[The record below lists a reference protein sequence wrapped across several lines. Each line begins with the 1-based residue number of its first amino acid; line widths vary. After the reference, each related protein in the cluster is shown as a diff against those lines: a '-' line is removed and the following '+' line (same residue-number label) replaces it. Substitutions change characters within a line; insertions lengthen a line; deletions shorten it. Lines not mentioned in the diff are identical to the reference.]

1 MNYKFKSKW
10 TQSLLVVIAMCTVM
24 VFFLRKEVEQTE
36 RFMSEPAHFAQLN
49 LKNQVIDL
57 RDKYESISSI
67 LVHSEALT
75 LMRENPESGLVYYA
89 GLMKD
94 QVVRATQPD
103 TLIDDV
109 YLVLRDLNL
118 VITKDYI
125 YRSLTEFES
134 RYNIALDQ
142 IRGTGS
148 QLGNNCIAGNFP
160 RETEEASS
168 FGSQN
173 LIYFSYDYPQYITDP
188 AEAEVIIRFRDKA
201 LTETLLSSVFPGGK
215 NIYLVKDGVFFPM
228 KEEISELTSNQE
240 IASTIP
246 ISEITAAFRLDF
258 FKISGNYYQSF
269 HSKFFDGIS
278 LLTVQDANNIY
289 AATLSNR
296 VLGYIFLILSAGS
309 LLTIIFLEWLS
320 KTPLEQSSLKS
331 SEDKSQNIS
340 NMKNQQ
346 NVLIAE
352 NIMDQYEPS
361 AYLQSDFHPSLAS
374 STNIRA
380 TSPFLTDL
388 EQKRLIV
395 MLKSDRIGDAKDFL
409 QSNIDDYAATP
420 YSKEALPDILQQL
433 KNILQTETPEFL
445 VSDLA
450 YSMIDYGDFE
460 NNAQDTIRSYVNIL
474 LDEYDK
480 FLSYKTPQKNSDPI
494 NKIQAFILDNL
505 ADETLSARLIADEL
519 HYSEKYIYKLI
530 KDEEDLTLN
539 RYIQVLRLNEAY
551 RLIRESNDP
560 ITEISAAVGYSSYN
574 SFYKAFVSCFGD
586 TPTNVRKL

>member
-1 MNYKFKSKW
+1 
-10 TQSLLVVIAMCTVM
+10 
-24 VFFLRKEVEQTE
+24 
-36 RFMSEPAHFAQLN
+36 
-49 LKNQVIDL
+49 
-57 RDKYESISSI
+57 
-67 LVHSEALT
+67 
-75 LMRENPESGLVYYA
+75 
-89 GLMKD
+89 
-94 QVVRATQPD
+94 
-103 TLIDDV
+103 
-109 YLVLRDLNL
+109 
-118 VITKDYI
+118 
-125 YRSLTEFES
+125 
-134 RYNIALDQ
+134 
-142 IRGTGS
+142 
-148 QLGNNCIAGNFP
+148 
-160 RETEEASS
+160 
-168 FGSQN
+168 
-173 LIYFSYDYPQYITDP
+173 
-188 AEAEVIIRFRDKA
+188 
-201 LTETLLSSVFPGGK
+201 
-215 NIYLVKDGVFFPM
+215 M

-331 SEDKSQNIS
+331 SEDKSQKIS
-340 NMKNQQ
+340 NIKNQQ
-346 NVLIAE
+346 NVLIAA
-352 NIMDQYEPS
+352 NIMDQYEPA
-361 AYLQSDFHPSLAS
+361 AYLQSDFHPSSAS

-395 MLKSDRIGDAKDFL
+395 MLKSDRIGDAKELL
-409 QSNIDDYAATP
+409 QSNINDYVATP
-420 YSKEALPDILQQL
+420 YSKEALPDILQQM
-433 KNILQTETPEFL
+433 KNILQTETPEFF
-445 VSDLA
+445 VNDLA
-450 YSMIDYGDFE
+450 CSMIDDGDFE
-460 NNAQDTIRSYVNIL
+460 NNAEDTIRSYVNIL
-474 LDEYDK
+474 LDEYGK

-505 ADETLSARLIADEL
+505 ADEKLSARLIADEL

-530 KDEEDLTLN
+530 KDEEDLNLN

-586 TPTNVRKL
+586 TPSNVRKL